1 MSKQII
7 TKKLQTVLNTI
18 NTLRSGLQSGA
29 VQLVEVQKKMTR
41 GGRVQ
46 EPPRFALTYGG
57 LILAIVV
64 TKSTN
69 DDGSPR
75 YTILSPAADEQ

>member
-1 MSKQII
+1 MAQTI
-7 TKKLQTVLNTI
+7 TKKLSKALTNLNA
-18 NTLRSGLQSGA
+18 LRIGLQAGT

-46 EPPRFALTYGG
+46 EPPRFALTVYGQV
-57 LILAIVV
+57 LAIVV
-64 TKSTN
+64 TKDTN

-75 YTILSPAADEQ
+75 YTLLQPAADAQ